1 MECEFCQK
9 TLDEFL
15 SKFNPTPEQREA
27 IVRFAMYQEAKR
39 LENKIRKGVFDLPP
53 VSKLDII
60 C

>member
-1 MECEFCQK
+1 MECEFCQE

-27 IVRFAMYQEAKR
+27 VVRFAMYQEAKR
-39 LENKIRKGVFDLPP
+39 LENKIRRTVDEFSPI
-53 VSKLDII
+53 SKLEII